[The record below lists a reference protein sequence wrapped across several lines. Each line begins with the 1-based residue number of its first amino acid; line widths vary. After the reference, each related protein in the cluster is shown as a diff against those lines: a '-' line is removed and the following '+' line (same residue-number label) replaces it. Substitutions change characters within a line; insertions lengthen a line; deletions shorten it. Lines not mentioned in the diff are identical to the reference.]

1 MNNILIY
8 NDLAKDCLSDLWTL
22 YLTFIGILLSLFT
35 LLYSFILSK
44 RDELKI
50 IAEQIKLGDKSPL
63 IIQKRKFAIAYIKR
77 LVNINKQCFCILL
90 ISIVLVSCSWI
101 GMRLLNDGMRFW
113 ALVIILII
121 TLFVVGY
128 IIYLAIKIR
137 KQYYHDIKI

>member
-22 YLTFIGILLSLFT
+22 HLTFIGILLSLFT

-63 IIQKRKFAIAYIKR
+63 IIQKRKFSIAYIKR
-77 LVNINKQCFCILL
+77 LVNINKQCFYILS
-90 ISIVLVSCSWI
+90 ISIFLASCSWI
-101 GMRLLNDGMRFW
+101 SMRLLNECMRFG
-113 ALVIILII
+113 ALVIIFILTLLVVVYI
-121 TLFVVGY
+121 T
-128 IIYLAIKIR
+128 YLAIKIL

>member
-101 GMRLLNDGMRFW
+101 EK
-113 ALVIILII
+113 
-121 TLFVVGY
+121 FVM
-128 IIYLAIKIR
+128 
-137 KQYYHDIKI
+137 H